1 VRNPTPATANSGIA
15 AAKPSPGSRGAKRH
29 QRALAWL
36 KGRGEAVFYLP
47 QLYQLGPAG
56 IRDKAA
62 AAKVVGVLVEHGY
75 LEQVAGGAEIAG
87 KWRRDVWR
95 LVTED

>member
-1 VRNPTPATANSGIA
+1 VNDELRTV
-15 AAKPSPGSRGAKRH
+15 
-29 QRALAWL
+29 QRTLAWL

-47 QLYQLGPAG
+47 QLYQFSPAG

-62 AAKVVGVLVEHGY
+62 AEVVGVLVEHDY
-75 LEQVAGGAEIAG
+75 LEQAAGGAEIAG